1 MNILWVEN
9 HLRFSQI
16 AVKNFLASHA
26 VTVAPSLVAARRC
39 SSEAEFDLVM
49 LDYDLDDG
57 KGAELVHE
65 IVNGPSGLPLIATS
79 SHLAGNQALP
89 NAGANAVC
97 SKMDFA
103 NIEQVIAS
111 LSRKQIL
118 E

>member
-1 MNILWVEN
+1 MFLDKTLEELDGQDWGEPTFQSGLVINC
-9 HLRFSQI
+9 HRLRQ
-16 AVKNFLASHA
+16 VPLKDW
-26 VTVAPSLVAARRC
+26 AAD
-39 SSEAEFDLVM
+39 DLGRFM

-57 KGAELVHE
+57 KGTELVHE

-79 SHLAGNQALP
+79 SHLAGNQALL